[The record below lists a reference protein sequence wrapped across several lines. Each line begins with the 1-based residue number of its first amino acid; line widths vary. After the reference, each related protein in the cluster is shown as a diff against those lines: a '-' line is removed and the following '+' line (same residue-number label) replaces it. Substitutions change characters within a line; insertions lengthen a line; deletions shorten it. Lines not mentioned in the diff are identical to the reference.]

1 MRQGAVPR
9 DAPDADLVLYR
20 LMLVAGFVGAEF
32 ATRFGRHRLTLPE
45 WRVLLELHREGADSA
60 ADIARRTGLS
70 AMNVSRAVAAQ
81 RELGRIQRAPDPE
94 DGRRQLLALT
104 PRGRALVE
112 KVLPE
117 GQATARA
124 LLDGI
129 PRGEHAALAEALAR
143 VIEAARARAEARSRT
158 GPRPA
163 RRGA

>member
-1 MRQGAVPR
+1 M
-9 DAPDADLVLYR
+9 VLYR
-20 LMLVAGFVGAEF
+20 LMLVAGFVTTEF

-81 RELGRIQRAPDPE
+81 RELGRLQRAQDPT

-104 PRGRALVE
+104 PRGRALVA

-117 GQATARA
+117 GEAMARA
-124 LLDGI
+124 LLAGI
-129 PRGEHAALAEALAR
+129 PPEGHAVLAEALSAML
-143 VIEAARARAEARSRT
+143 VAARDRAEVRSRT
-158 GPRPA
+158 GRPPA
-163 RRGA
+163 RREA